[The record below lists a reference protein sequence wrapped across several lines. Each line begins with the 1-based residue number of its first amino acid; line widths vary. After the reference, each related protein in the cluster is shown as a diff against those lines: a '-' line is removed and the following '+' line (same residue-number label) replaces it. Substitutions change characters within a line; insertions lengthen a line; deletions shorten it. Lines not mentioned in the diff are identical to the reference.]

1 MHIGYNIEVQSI
13 MNRLLRLL
21 LIVAPFTLSG
31 CLPNSNSSGSGLGPD
46 DTTNTSDIGG
56 DSNTDTDTDDGRE
69 DPTDVEDN
77 SNIASITLNPRELE
91 VQVGK
96 TSDSVTV
103 KFHLKDESAPY
114 ENTVKW
120 SIDNTNIASVDQY
133 GRVTGKASGTASLKC
148 ITDDGGKVGYTKVY
162 VYPAGGSVTK
172 AWKRIE
178 SDSDLAPGDQL
189 LFADPTSSKLATTDC
204 TGMYLHTVSATFSSD
219 KSTVSGIS
227 VAAQFILGEDYKDRG
242 GYTLEVPEREDGTYL
257 ATTHTGKVSFYK
269 SVNSSATLW
278 DIAYDTSEHCW
289 DIRSH
294 TTVDGWFMY
303 NADRDLFTTYE
314 SNETTLMRVVSLYRL
329 TRV

>member
-1 MHIGYNIEVQSI
+1 MHIGYNIKVQSI

-31 CLPNSNSSGSGLGPD
+31 CLPNSNSSGSGSG
-46 DTTNTSDIGG
+46 TVTTSDVP
-56 DSNTDTDTDDGRE
+56 TDTDDSSSTDDTRE
-69 DPTDVEDN
+69 DPTEVVDD

-96 TSDSVTV
+96 TSDSVIV
-103 KFHLKDESAPY
+103 NFHLKDESAPY

-120 SIDNTNIASVDQY
+120 SVDNTSVASVDQY
-133 GRVTGKASGTASLKC
+133 GRVSGKATGTTNLKC
-148 ITDDGGKVGYTKVY
+148 VTDDGGKIGYTKVY
-162 VYPAGGSVTK
+162 VYPQGGSVTK

-189 LFADPTSSKLATTDC
+189 LFADKTSSKLATTDC
-204 TGMYLHTVSATFSSD
+204 AGMYLHSTSATFSGD
-219 KSTVSGIS
+219 TVSGIGA
-227 VAAQFILGEDYKDRG
+227 AAQFILGEDYKDRG

-314 SNETTLMRVVSLYRL
+314 SNETDLMRVVSLYRL